1 MSSIKESVKAP
12 SFAPMTL
19 ILGSIVGLAVMGL
32 VFCWAYADMLN
43 IIGSPA
49 SRYYFNRQAIWN
61 SLGLVAFVMAT
72 IVGWK
77 RWLKSA
83 PFVFA
88 GWVILWFAAHM
99 REFVTGSS
107 TIVLIGPVS
116 LEVWSLFT
124 VAIALLV
131 AWLRD
136 RYGVQTKRILLI
148 VGIAVFATIAGRVAS
163 DADRLTRLVSVLSG
177 DGAPVVTPSACASSF
192 VQSQTRAAFVQAQW
206 FSSTDEEILRETPGN
221 ATYSMPASSAVLFGK
236 WFMAV
241 AWVFFALIALGFA
254 CLWRK
259 TEDKAKRAYF
269 LVSGLGII
277 VPAVLGHCECLGLI
291 PMLYTSVPL
300 VSNDTTAILVSWL
313 GGGILVSSVV
323 NADEYGLV
331 VWSRADYTANAE
343 KWYNVGHET
352 EA

>member
-99 REFVTGSS
+99 REFVAGSS
-107 TIVLIGPVS
+107 TIVLIGPIS
-116 LEVWSLFT
+116 LEVWSLFP
-124 VAIALLV
+124 VALALLV
-131 AWLRD
+131 AWLRP
-136 RYGVQTKRILLI
+136 RYGGEARRILFSIGI
-148 VGIAVFATIAGRVAS
+148 VAFAAITVHVATNANRMTHLAAFFAGERSPAAS
-163 DADRLTRLVSVLSG
+163 PAAYARM
-177 DGAPVVTPSACASSF
+177 F
-192 VQSQTRAAFVQAQW
+192 VQSQTWKAFAQAQW
-206 FSSTDEEILRETPGN
+206 FSSTDVEILRETPGN

-254 CLWRK
+254 CLWRR
-259 TEDKAKRAYF
+259 TEDKVKRSYF

-277 VPAVLGHCECLGLI
+277 VPTVLGHCECLGLI

-300 VSNDTTAILVSWL
+300 VSNDTTAILATWL

-323 NADEYGLV
+323 KAYEFGLV